1 MLAEHVGCGAVCAID
16 PPPPVPSPPPP
27 SYAVA
32 MGLATALTAT
42 GRFIVRSPVAPEAGL
57 PLVAFSLKERG
68 VGYDEFDVAEVL
80 REHGEF

>member
-1 MLAEHVGCGAVCAID
+1 
-16 PPPPVPSPPPP
+16 
-27 SYAVA
+27 